1 MPLRPDMEIQDYIQI
16 FSKRKWIIIFSFL
29 FAFFGAS
36 VYTVVTPKQYKSTTM
51 ILIIPQKVPENFVRS
66 TVTLGTEGRLP
77 IIEQQIKSRTRLK
90 KVMEEVGLYAEA
102 RKEGLE
108 EGAIVSMSKRIE
120 IEVAQD
126 PRTGARPQTESEAF
140 SISFLH
146 EDPMLAMLTTSRLA
160 SLFIE
165 ENSKLREKQAVG
177 TSEFLESQLKDTK
190 AKLDVQEEKV
200 NKYKMQ
206 YSGGLPQE
214 LATNLTNMSR
224 LQQQEG
230 LIAAEIRDLNNRKA
244 TLQAQLSMGERGS
257 KAIFHDDGKV
267 EVDTSEDSATVL
279 ARELNLKRG
288 QLAELSAK
296 YTDKYPEVLRLR
308 GEVEELEKKLAEI
321 PMSVRSSKGNEKNV
335 SNSRTSMPL
344 TGRGMEEYRLLKGQ
358 ISSMEAD
365 INAMNRERETI
376 RRNIFSI
383 QAKVD
388 QAPRREQELIILT
401 RDYDN
406 LKAQYNDLQRKKTE
420 ADLSQDL
427 EMRMKGDQFQILD
440 PANLPIKHF
449 KPNLKKIYGLA
460 FIMTIALGFGG
471 SIGLEKIDL
480 SLRGVTDFKYFFD
493 IPILAS
499 IPILETPDVGRQ
511 QKLRRK
517 AKLAGIISFAFA
529 LFAFLLFFTLK

>member
-1 MPLRPDMEIQDYIQI
+1 
-16 FSKRKWIIIFSFL
+16 
-29 FAFFGAS
+29 
-36 VYTVVTPKQYKSTTM
+36 
-51 ILIIPQKVPENFVRS
+51 
-66 TVTLGTEGRLP
+66 
-77 IIEQQIKSRTRLK
+77 
-90 KVMEEVGLYAEA
+90 
-102 RKEGLE
+102 
-108 EGAIVSMSKRIE
+108 MSKRIE

-177 TSEFLESQLKDTK
+177 TSEFLESQLKNTK

-200 NKYKMQ
+200 NNYKMQ

-230 LIAAEIRDLNNRKA
+230 MIAAEIRDLNNRKA

-279 ARELNLKRG
+279 ARELNLIRG

-344 TGRGMEEYRLLKGQ
+344 TGRGKKENGSGFIPGLGNAHEGRSISDTRSGKSTNKAFQTEPYEDIWSCIHHDHCSGVRRIDRTGENRSILARSNGLQIFLRHSHSCQYPDSGNTRCWPAAKIAKEGKIGRDHFVCICFICFSAFFHIEVKG
-358 ISSMEAD
+358 
-365 INAMNRERETI
+365 
-376 RRNIFSI
+376 
-383 QAKVD
+383 
-388 QAPRREQELIILT
+388 ILT
-401 RDYDN
+401 
-406 LKAQYNDLQRKKTE
+406 
-420 ADLSQDL
+420 S
-427 EMRMKGDQFQILD
+427 
-440 PANLPIKHF
+440 
-449 KPNLKKIYGLA
+449 
-460 FIMTIALGFGG
+460 
-471 SIGLEKIDL
+471 
-480 SLRGVTDFKYFFD
+480 
-493 IPILAS
+493 
-499 IPILETPDVGRQ
+499 
-511 QKLRRK
+511 
-517 AKLAGIISFAFA
+517 
-529 LFAFLLFFTLK
+529 